1 MGRSEKLITSHQ
13 LNSRHCLTVR
23 QPGCVM
29 KIIPQL
35 EVEEFYDT
43 SFLTLLQVSVLPMQ
57 LHAQ

>member
-1 MGRSEKLITSHQ
+1 
-13 LNSRHCLTVR
+13 
-23 QPGCVM
+23 M